1 MPELRWTLL
10 IVGVLFLVGLVVWE
24 RRKSHQ
30 AAPPHRAP
38 EDPSMGDP
46 PARTFREPTLTLPEI
61 RARDPIVSQ
70 DLPIVEIEGDDSFA
84 GLHVETSDDESQL
97 LGEAAGSVV
106 DPPRHNGRTTTSA
119 GFEALRVE
127 ALEPIDPAPEV
138 VDDATLAQAPHAA
151 GEPIAPGAAFGAAEG
166 VISAPRVVSA
176 PPLPELPRVEEPI
189 VEWPPE
195 ERRKIVALRIVS
207 ITPERF
213 AGRVVRTA
221 LVAEGFVLGKYQI
234 FHKPDADNRAVLS
247 AASLSKPGV
256 FDLDTIDTQRF
267 GGLSLF
273 AVLPGPKAP
282 REAFEDLLSTARSL
296 NERLQGGL
304 QDERGG
310 PLTPTRIASLREG
323 MGLAAADSP

>member
-38 EDPSMGDP
+38 EEPSMSDAA
-46 PARTFREPTLTLPEI
+46 PARSFREPTLTLPEI
-61 RARDPIVSQ
+61 RARDPIVAQ
-70 DLPIVEIEGDDSFA
+70 ELPIVEIEGDDTFA
-84 GLHVETSDDESQL
+84 GLHVEMSDDESQL
-97 LGEAAGSVV
+97 LSEEPGS
-106 DPPRHNGRTTTSA
+106 
-119 GFEALRVE
+119 VE
-127 ALEPIDPAPEV
+127 ALELIDPAPEV
-138 VDDATLAQAPHAA
+138 VDETLAQTPRTA
-151 GEPIAPGAAFGAAEG
+151 GEPIGPAEAFGAAEG
-166 VISAPRVVSA
+166 VISAPRVVTPA
-176 PPLPELPRVEEPI
+176 PLPELPKVDEPI

-195 ERRKIVALRIVS
+195 DSRKIVALRIVS
-207 ITPERF
+207 TTPERF

-273 AVLPGPKAP
+273 AVLPGPKTP
-282 REAFEDLLSTARSL
+282 REAFEDLLSTARNL
-296 NERLQGGL
+296 NDRLQGGL

-323 MGLAAADSP
+323 MGLAAADSH

>member
-1 MPELRWTLL
+1 MPELRVTLL

-30 AAPPHRAP
+30 AAPPHRAS
-38 EDPSMGDP
+38 EDPHISDAP
-46 PARTFREPTLTLPEI
+46 SARTPREPPLILPEM
-61 RARDPIVSQ
+61 RAREPIVGQ
-70 DLPIVEIEGDDSFA
+70 ELPIVEIEGDDTFA

-97 LGEAAGSVV
+97 LSEEVGS
-106 DPPRHNGRTTTSA
+106 
-119 GFEALRVE
+119 VE

-138 VDDATLAQAPHAA
+138 VDETLAETPHAA
-151 GEPIAPGAAFGAAEG
+151 GRPIGPADAFGGAEG
-166 VISAPRVVSA
+166 VTSAPRVVA
-176 PPLPELPRVEEPI
+176 AAPLPELPRGEEPI

-195 ERRKIVALRIVS
+195 QSRKIVALRIVS
-207 ITPERF
+207 TAPERF

-221 LVAEGFVLGKYQI
+221 LVAEGFMLGKYQI

-256 FDLDTIDTQRF
+256 FDLDTIDAQRF
-267 GGLSLF
+267 TGLSLF
-273 AVLPGPKAP
+273 AVLPGPRTP
-282 REAFEDLLSTARSL
+282 REAFEELLATARNL

-323 MGLAAADSP
+323 LNDDAMGATVADRT

>member
-30 AAPPHRAP
+30 AAPPHRATD
-38 EDPSMGDP
+38 DPSMTDA

-70 DLPIVEIEGDDSFA
+70 ELPIVEIEGNDSFA

-97 LGEAAGSVV
+97 LSEQPWS
-106 DPPRHNGRTTTSA
+106 
-119 GFEALRVE
+119 VE
-127 ALEPIDPAPEV
+127 ALEPIDPAPQV
-138 VDDATLAQAPHAA
+138 VDETLSQTPHAA
-151 GEPIAPGAAFGAAEG
+151 GEPIAPGEAFGAAEG
-166 VISAPRVVSA
+166 VLSAPRVVSA
-176 PPLPELPRVEEPI
+176 PPLPELPKGEEPI

-195 ERRKIVALRIVS
+195 DSRKIVALRIVS
-207 ITPERF
+207 IAPERF

-273 AVLPGPKAP
+273 AVLPGPKTP

-323 MGLAAADSP
+323 MGLAAAASS